1 MSTPLKDFRLG
12 VTESIDRALAAS
24 AAAFGQD
31 KAAIAR
37 DVLQE
42 WTDRKAHEHK
52 VFARLLMANGGQT
65 ELPGFEPADDGL
77 SRKARR

>member
-31 KAAIAR
+31 KSTYRCTYCHAWHVGSGIVPKRKRSAIAKR
-37 DVLQE
+37 GR
-42 WTDRKAHEHK
+42 T
-52 VFARLLMANGGQT
+52 
-65 ELPGFEPADDGL
+65 
-77 SRKARR
+77 